1 MSETRQRI
9 KALSCFAK
17 PSGNPRS
24 ANRCQLSTINYQL
37 STPMKQAFRV
47 SRSLLVT
54 YYAFMLEYRAELL
67 LWALS
72 GSLPF
77 ILMGVWTQA
86 AEQGDFG
93 LSSVEFARYFLA
105 VYLVRQLTVVWVI
118 WDFEREI
125 VDGKLSF
132 RLLQP
137 LDPVWHHVWSHIGE
151 RFARLPFIFGLVALF
166 FLLYPSAFWLPSL
179 GQMGLFTI
187 AIACAFAL
195 QFLIQYTLAM
205 FAFWTE
211 KASSIQ
217 EVLFLVSLF
226 LSGAI
231 APLEIFPPEVRS
243 IALWTP
249 FPYVINF
256 PASILTGL
264 KVDFV
269 HNIGVMFVWGIVLAI
284 VNRWRWKKGLRQYSG
299 MGA

>member
-1 MSETRQRI
+1 
-9 KALSCFAK
+9 
-17 PSGNPRS
+17 
-24 ANRCQLSTINYQL
+24 
-37 STPMKQAFRV
+37 MKQLFRV
-47 SRSLLVT
+47 SKALLLT
-54 YYAFMLEYRAELL
+54 SYAYMLEYRAELL

-86 AEQGDFG
+86 AQQGNFG
-93 LSSVEFARYFLA
+93 LSSIEFARYFLA

-118 WDFEREI
+118 WDFERDI

-137 LDPVWHHVWSHIGE
+137 LDPIWHHIWSHIGE
-151 RFARLPFIFGLVALF
+151 RFARLPFIVGLITLF
-166 FLLYPSAFWLPSL
+166 FLLYPDAFWLPSFNNL
-179 GQMGLFTI
+179 ILFSI
-187 AIACAFAL
+187 AGVCAFAL

-217 EVLFLVSLF
+217 EVWFLVHLF

-231 APLEIFPPEVRS
+231 APLEIFPPEMRS

-249 FPYVINF
+249 FPYIINF

-264 KVDFV
+264 KIDVIQSF
-269 HNIGVMFVWGIVLAI
+269 GVMLIWGIVFSI
-284 VNRWRWKKGLRQYSG
+284 VNRWLWKKGLRQYSG

>member
-1 MSETRQRI
+1 
-9 KALSCFAK
+9 
-17 PSGNPRS
+17 
-24 ANRCQLSTINYQL
+24 
-37 STPMKQAFRV
+37 MKQLFRIA
-47 SRSLLVT
+47 SAMLLT
-54 YYAFMLEYRAELL
+54 YYAYMLEYRAELL

-86 AEQGDFG
+86 AQQGNFG
-93 LSSVEFARYFLA
+93 LSSIEFARYFLA

-137 LDPVWHHVWSHIGE
+137 LDPVWHHVSAHIGE

-166 FLLYPSAFWLPSL
+166 FFLYPEAFWLPNLSTL
-179 GQMGLFTI
+179 VLFTI
-187 AIACAFAL
+187 ASACAFAL

-217 EVLFLVSLF
+217 EVWFLVHLF

-231 APLEIFPPEVRS
+231 APLEIFPPAVRS

-249 FPYVINF
+249 FPYIINF

-264 KVDFV
+264 KVDLIQSFGTISIWV
-269 HNIGVMFVWGIVLAI
+269 VVFSI
-284 VNRWRWKKGLRQYSG
+284 VNRWLWKKGLRQYSG